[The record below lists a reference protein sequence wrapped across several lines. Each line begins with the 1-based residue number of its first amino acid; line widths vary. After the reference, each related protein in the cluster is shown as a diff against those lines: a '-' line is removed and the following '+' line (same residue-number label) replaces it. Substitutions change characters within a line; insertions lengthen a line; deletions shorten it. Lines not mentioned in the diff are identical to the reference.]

1 MEKPLFEFRAF
12 AQNFG
17 LVEEKIRK
25 LFKLNEI
32 SEGEEY
38 YIISEFTNQDN
49 VKIRDRRLEIK
60 KLITEEKR
68 FEQWEPGLNSQFP
81 VVTKNIALE
90 LNESLGFEIDFKAE
104 KYDIEKLLEIFNFN
118 LQTRTAKVFKRR
130 FKFETH
136 DCFAELADVYINGAL
151 VKSVSLESSNV
162 DTAVDHLKKLR
173 LNDYENVNYI
183 LEIKR
188 VLGMEPLP

>member
-68 FEQWEPGLNSQFP
+68 FEQWEPGLNAQFP

-130 FKFETH
+130 FKFETQ

-162 DTAVDHLKKLR
+162 DTAVDHLKKLH